1 MDDVGGGPS
10 DYENE
15 TSGGYTGDEA
25 WDSLD
30 NEETTVFN
38 PDPNSTNWAGG
49 ERPGPTTVTPET
61 KEWLEETTAK
71 DKEIIESKI
80 KETET
85 ALKDYDK
92 PWYEKIARGVLN
104 VVTYGLGGKVL
115 DAANKLTKSDDDKLS
130 DADKKIEQAK
140 LEKQLLEYED
150 ALNGAENLMDDLEER
165 YPGKVDDV
173 KQDITK
179 DVKEFIARE
188 SRDPSPEEF
197 KTIINTKVATSD
209 PDVVRKKAQ
218 EDLIKSYNPNANL
231 SQFGMVDPKMLG
243 ADSNPA
249 LEAGLEQLRQMEA
262 KRAEAQAIRDKSL
275 AETDAWTQLNE
286 GNRDAWAKYYNP
298 SDYRASA
305 TESGM
310 TTVTP
315 ASTISGDYN
324 ADLSTLKG
332 TQTDVKL
339 TNADTW
345 RDYFKGVEGYQT
357 DASTAGKTTVAKASE
372 VSGDYKGDLSD
383 LRFTDVGV
391 DVKNTDAW
399 RDYFS
404 GIEGYKTDASTAGK
418 TTVAPTSQLM
428 GDYRASGDELRGFD
442 PTTMTSEQRADAVN
456 AMNMSKDRAE
466 GKKPSV
472 AELSYMQNL
481 DKLISGQQGAAAAQ
495 RGAGSPLAMRSITQ
509 QASQIGQQAVRETA
523 ELRAKEQQESELA
536 YANQANQIMLADQQ
550 RVTQEKQMQLEQ
562 KVQQTQVELQNAK
575 NTLDKDM
582 FNIDAMNK
590 VSQLQA
596 QLDASLQEF
605 NANTK
610 NQINLQNTANKLTAS
625 QYAGEQ
631 EKSKVLS
638 QLQADTTTK
647 ANELQKSIQYTQGL
661 LQNAQVELEKDQFNV
676 DARNKVNQLQA
687 QLDASL
693 QEFNANAKN
702 QVNMQNTQN
711 QMSMTQ
717 YAGAQEQAKMV
728 NQLQADSTS
737 RANELQKN
745 IQYTQGLLQNAQT
758 ALEKDQF
765 NADAINKVNTLQ
777 AQLEAQTKNLNAEL
791 QTRTAL
797 ANAQS
802 NLQGAMW
809 AGQQA
814 QGALNTQLSQER
826 ADTLTKYGMSR
837 DALGTEMDILNSL
850 SNQEIALGSAQKG
863 WDYNQQQLERQQDMD
878 TWTKLGITAKAGG
891 DLLGTLSE
899 FI

>member
-1 MDDVGGGPS
+1 MNVMDDVGGGPS

-165 YPGKVDDV
+165 YPGKVEGV

-231 SQFGMVDPKMLG
+231 SQFGVVDPKMLG

-310 TTVTP
+310 TTVAP

-339 TNADTW
+339 TNADAW

-357 DASTAGKTTVAKASE
+357 DASTAGKTTVA
-372 VSGDYKGDLSD
+372 
-383 LRFTDVGV
+383 
-391 DVKNTDAW
+391 
-399 RDYFS
+399 
-404 GIEGYKTDASTAGK
+404 
-418 TTVAPTSQLM
+418 PTSQLI

-456 AMNMSKDRAE
+456 VMNMSKDRAE

-495 RGAGSPLAMRSITQ
+495 RGTGNPLAMRSITQ

-550 RVTQEKQMQLEQ
+550 KAMQEKQMQLEQ

-590 VSQLQA
+590 V
-596 QLDASLQEF
+596 
-605 NANTK
+605 
-610 NQINLQNTANKLTAS
+610 
-625 QYAGEQ
+625 
-631 EKSKVLS
+631 
-638 QLQADTTTK
+638 
-647 ANELQKSIQYTQGL
+647 
-661 LQNAQVELEKDQFNV
+661 
-676 DARNKVNQLQA
+676 NQLQA

-711 QMSMTQ
+711 KMSMTQ

-791 QTRTAL
+791 QTRTSL

-826 ADTLTKYGMSR
+826 ADTLAKYGMSR